1 MTTKS
6 FGRWAAF
13 GCIKGPSRAGKSE
26 IPAQTTSR
34 TVPTGTAPR
43 MQLRPELQL
52 VKQHAVKVVVVVI
65 GYVLLVIGGLVL
77 LDLLDVW
84 VPVVE

>member
-1 MTTKS
+1 
-6 FGRWAAF
+6 
-13 GCIKGPSRAGKSE
+13 
-26 IPAQTTSR
+26 
-34 TVPTGTAPR
+34 